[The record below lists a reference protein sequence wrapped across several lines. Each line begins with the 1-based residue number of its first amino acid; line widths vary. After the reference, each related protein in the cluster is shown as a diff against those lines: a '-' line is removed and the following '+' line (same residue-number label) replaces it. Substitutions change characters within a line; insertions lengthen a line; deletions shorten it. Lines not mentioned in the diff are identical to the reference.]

1 MVWIKS
7 IVLALASALGV
18 ITDTGIAQA
27 DFDAMQTRA
36 IVAEEELKDLQQDTV
51 LALQRAA
58 TAEAVADEQAAT
70 IAEQN
75 KKIAA
80 VIAAVDGV

>member
-1 MVWIKS
+1 MAWIKS

-18 ITDTGIAQA
+18 TTDTGIPQA

-36 IVAEEELKDLQQDTV
+36 IAAEEELKDLQQDTA